1 MDTDI
6 LKKVTFPSEGVTCS
20 AWLGIPEHA
29 TGERRPAIVL
39 GHGFGALKEALIVE
53 AEHLTRAGFVTLAI
67 DYRGFGESGG
77 ATRGNLFP
85 LDQVEDF
92 RNAISWLQA
101 RDDVDPDRI
110 GIWGM
115 SFGGGIVIQ
124 TAAVDRRVK
133 AVVSIVPVVNGRRW
147 LHSLWGADR
156 FEQLRLL
163 AEADRKSRFETGVSG
178 RIPLVGMEMPA
189 AITMDAR
196 GAAQYMKIQ
205 EQPKRPK
212 MQGTA
217 DLSIESIEKIIEFAP
232 DQYIHLIAPRPLM
245 IMAAAGWDMMHPIDQ
260 IQETFAKAGV
270 PKQLVALPCEGNEI
284 YVPPALDQ
292 LFDAATDWYRKHL

>member
-1 MDTDI
+1 ME
-6 LKKVTFPSEGVTCS
+6 LEKVTFPSAGVSC
-20 AWLGIPEHA
+20 AALLGVPERA
-29 TGERRPAIVL
+29 AVERCPAIVL

-53 AEHLTRAGFVTLAI
+53 AEHLTAAGFITLAI
-67 DYRGFGESGG
+67 DYRSFGESGG
-77 ATRGNLFP
+77 DVRGDLFP
-85 LDQVEDF
+85 LNEVEDF

-101 RDDVDPDRI
+101 REDVDPERI

-115 SFGGGIVIQ
+115 SFGGGVVIQ

-133 AVVSIVPVVNGRRW
+133 AVVSIVPVVNGKRW
-147 LHSLWGADR
+147 LHHLWGADR

-163 AEADRKSRFETGVSG
+163 TEADRKNRYESGVSG

-205 EQPKRPK
+205 EQPKRPR
-212 MQGTA
+212 MQGTP
-217 DLSIESIEKIIEFAP
+217 DLSFESIEKIIEFAP
-232 DQYIHLIAPRPLM
+232 DQFIHHIAPRPLM
-245 IMAAAGWDMMHPIDQ
+245 IIAAAGWDMMHPIDQ

-270 PKQLVALPCEGNEI
+270 PKKLVALPCEGNEV
-284 YVPPALDQ
+284 YVPPALDK
-292 LFDAATDWYRKHL
+292 LLEEATNWYREYL

>member
-1 MDTDI
+1 MQ
-6 LKKVTFPSEGVTCS
+6 LQKVTFPSAGVTCS
-20 AWLGIPEHA
+20 AWLGLPEQPAA
-29 TGERRPAIVL
+29 TPCPAIVL
-39 GHGFGALKEALIVE
+39 GHGFGAVKEALIVE
-53 AEHLTRAGFVTLAI
+53 AKALARAGFIALAI
-67 DYRGFGESGG
+67 DYRSFGESGG
-77 ATRGNLFP
+77 NVRGNLFP

-101 RDDVDPDRI
+101 RDDVDPGRI

-133 AVVSIVPVVNGRRW
+133 AVVSIVPVVNGKRW

-156 FEQLRLL
+156 FEQLRLM
-163 AEADRKSRFETGVSG
+163 AEADRKTRFETGVSG
-178 RIPLVGMEMPA
+178 RIPLVGMDFPA

-205 EQPKRPK
+205 EQTDRPP
-212 MQGTA
+212 MQGTP
-217 DLSIESIEKIIEFAP
+217 DLSLESIEKIIEFAP
-232 DQYIHLIAPRPLM
+232 DAFIHHIAPRPLM
-245 IMAAAGWDMMHPIDQ
+245 IIAAGGWDMMHPIDQ
-260 IQETFAKAGV
+260 IQESFAKAGA
-270 PKQLVALPCEGNEI
+270 PKQLVALPCEGNEV

-292 LFDAATDWYRKHL
+292 LFEHAIGWYRAHL

>member
-1 MDTDI
+1 MQ
-6 LKKVTFPSEGVTCS
+6 LEKVTFPSVGVTCS
-20 AWLGIPEHA
+20 AYLGIPDRTA
-29 TGERRPAIVL
+29 VERCPAIVL
-39 GHGFGALKEALIVE
+39 GHGFGAVKEALIVE
-53 AEHLTRAGFVTLAI
+53 AKALTAAGFITLAI
-67 DYRGFGESGG
+67 DYRSFGESGG
-77 ATRGNLFP
+77 EVHGNLFP

-101 RDDVDPDRI
+101 RDDVDPERI

-163 AEADRKSRFETGVSG
+163 TEADRKTRFETGVSG
-178 RIPLVGMEMPA
+178 RIPLIGPDLPA

-205 EQPKRPK
+205 EQPDRPP
-212 MQGTA
+212 MQGTP
-217 DLSIESIEKIIEFAP
+217 DLSFESIEKIIEFAP
-232 DQYIHLIAPRPLM
+232 DQYIHHIAPRPLM
-245 IMAAAGWDMMHPIDQ
+245 IIGAAGWDMMHPMDH

-284 YVPPALDQ
+284 YVPPALDK
-292 LFDAATDWYRKHL
+292 LFEEAIAWYRRYL